1 VNILFLST
9 ENPIPPD
16 HGHHLRTYNVLKH
29 LAETNR
35 VFFVGFAK
43 SESEMQHTMEL
54 EALCTQVNVIPLP
67 EVAQPWRRYTSAF
80 SNVLSRDPYIVK
92 RYESKEA
99 RDVIRQILS
108 DNPIDVVHFDL
119 PHLAAYIDEIEGIP
133 KILVHHNVES
143 IRVQRRAK
151 VDWNV
156 IRKLYLYSQYSKL
169 RKLEMQICPGFDRCI
184 AVSDVDRDQLAD
196 ICTFDNFTVVP
207 NGVDTDFFQPTTED
221 CNRSGL
227 VWTGSMAGAYN
238 SDAVDHFL
246 KSIAP
251 LIHRRLPNLKMV
263 FVGDKPTKLLLKRA
277 SQNENIIAT
286 GYVDDVRPYVD
297 EAEVFIAPMRSGSG
311 TKLKIL
317 NAMAQARPVV
327 TTPMGAEGI
336 DAEEDTEI
344 LISHTA
350 QEFADKVIGLI
361 GDPVGA
367 DAIGARARRLIEDK
381 YDWRVIAQ
389 DMTRIYDDA
398 VARNVKPHLPWT
410 AAAL

>member
-29 LAETNR
+29 LAENNR

-43 SESEMQHTMEL
+43 SENEMQHTMEL
-54 EALCTQVNVIPLP
+54 ETLCATVDVIPLP
-67 EVAQPWRRYTSAF
+67 EMAQPWRRYTSAF
-80 SNVLSRDPYIVK
+80 SNVLSRVPYIVR
-92 RYESKEA
+92 RYESKDA
-99 RDVIRQILS
+99 RDVIRNILANN
-108 DNPIDVVHFDL
+108 DIDVVHFDL
-119 PHLAAYIDEIEGIP
+119 PHLAGYIDEIEGLP
-133 KILVHHNVES
+133 RILVHHNVES

-156 IRKLYLYSQYSKL
+156 FRKLYLYSQYSKL

-184 AVSDVDRDQLAD
+184 AVSDADRDQLAD

-251 LIHRRLPNLKMV
+251 LIHHRQPDMKMV

-277 SQNENIIAT
+277 SQNENIIAA
-286 GYVDDVRPYVD
+286 GYVNDVRPYVD

-317 NAMAQARPVV
+317 NAMAQAKPVV

-336 DAEEDTEI
+336 DAEDDSEI
-344 LISHTA
+344 LISHNA
-350 QEFADKVIGLI
+350 EEFAAKVLGLI
-361 GDPVGA
+361 ANPREA
-367 DAIGARARRLIEDK
+367 DAIGARARRLIENK
-381 YDWRVIAQ
+381 YDWRVIAK
-389 DMTRIYDDA
+389 DMNRIYDDA
-398 VARNVKPHLPWT
+398 VTRNVKTHLPWT
-410 AAAL
+410 AAVL